1 MSLFGSK
8 FRLACFG
15 ILFSVLPAFGQQSPI
30 KDFTREEIN
39 FFEEKVRPVLHASCL
54 MCHDNE
60 KRTSGL
66 SLETRDA
73 TLAGGNRGPAA
84 EPGKP
89 DQSRLVEAVRHTGE
103 LKMPPMGK
111 LKPEEIAAL
120 VRWVELGLPWPEA
133 RKTQAEQQA
142 RSDHW
147 AFQPP
152 KRSAEPAVKDSA
164 WVRNPI
170 DRFILARLE
179 KERLKPSPEADRITL
194 MRRLSLDLLGLPPDP
209 AEVDT
214 FLADKRPD
222 AYERLVERLLA
233 SPHYGERW
241 GRHWLDVARYADTN
255 GFGFDRPR
263 VMWRYRDWVI
273 QALNRDM
280 PFNQFVIEQLAG
292 DLLPNAT
299 VDQKIATGF
308 HRNTMINEEGGVDQ
322 EQYRVEAVFDRVK
335 TTGAVFLGLTTG
347 CAQCHDHKYDPISQ
361 REFYQLFAFF
371 NGQDEP
377 VLKIVPPEAVNEFR
391 RVTADFEL
399 EKLRLQA
406 EIAKRNAETIELM
419 ASWEKGL
426 SDEARRKLPSNV
438 QAILQVSPSQR
449 TLVQTE
455 DLEKFFKENDPVY
468 QERSRVLQQFLE
480 TPSPRNPNEFTAMV
494 LEESEKPRD
503 THILIRGDFLKH
515 GVKVAPDVP
524 AVLPPLGKKAG
535 TVPSRLDLARWLV
548 CDKNPL
554 TARVTVNRIWQRYF
568 GRGIVKTVEDFGTQG
583 ERASHPELLD
593 WLTTEFV
600 RLGWSQKALH
610 RLITSSATY
619 RQSSRLTPEL
629 RERDPENVL
638 LARSPRLR
646 VEAEIVRDIALAA
659 SGLIQHR
666 IGGPSVLPPQPPGI
680 TDLSRGNLIWVT
692 STGSDRYRRGMYTF
706 WKRTSP
712 YPGLTVFDAPTADE
726 ATIQRIRSNT
736 PVQALTTLND
746 EVFVEAAKAF
756 AARLFKE
763 APSNDEA
770 RLRRGFRLCVARE
783 PDAFEREALL
793 KVLKTEAQRFSKQ
806 PDSTKAFLPSVPVDV
821 EPAQYAAWFGV
832 ARILLNLDE
841 TITRE

>member
-1 MSLFGSK
+1 M
-8 FRLACFG
+8 
-15 ILFSVLPAFGQQSPI
+15 LFSVLPAFGQSPQI
-30 KDFTREEIN
+30 KDLTREEIS
-39 FFEEKVRPVLHASCL
+39 FFEERVRPLLHTNCVT
-54 MCHDNE
+54 CHDNE

-66 SLETRDA
+66 SVESRDDI
-73 TLAGGNRGPAA
+73 LAGGNRGPAA
-84 EPGKP
+84 EPGKA
-89 DQSRLVEAVRHTGE
+89 DQSRLVQAVRFSGE
-103 LKMPPMGK
+103 LKMPPTGK

-120 VRWVELGLPWPEA
+120 ARWVELGLPWPQA
-133 RKTQAEQQA
+133 RKAQTEQRVA
-142 RSDHW
+142 SDHW

-152 KRSAEPAVKDSA
+152 QRWAEPPVKDST

-170 DRFILARLE
+170 DRFILARLD
-179 KERLKPSPEADRITL
+179 KERLKPSPEADRVTL
-194 MRRLSLDLLGLPPDP
+194 MRRLSLDVLGLPPDP
-209 AEVDT
+209 ADVDA
-214 FLADKRPD
+214 FVSDKRPD

-280 PFNQFVIEQLAG
+280 PFDQFVIEQLAG

-299 VDQKIATGF
+299 VEQKIATGF

-322 EQYRVEAVFDRVK
+322 EQYRVEGVFDRVK

-371 NGQDEP
+371 NSQDEP
-377 VLKIVPPEAVNEFR
+377 VLRVVPPEHVGEYR

-406 EIAKRNAETIELM
+406 EIAKRSAETIELM
-419 ASWEKGL
+419 ASWEKEL
-426 SDEARRKLPSNV
+426 SDEERRKLPSNV

-468 QERSRVLQQFLE
+468 QERLRVLQQFLE
-480 TPSPRNPNEFTAMV
+480 TPSPGNPNQFTAMV
-494 LEESEKPRD
+494 LEERDTPRD
-503 THILIRGDFLKH
+503 THVLIRGDFLKQ
-515 GVKVAPDVP
+515 GAKVVPGVP
-524 AVLPPLGKKAG
+524 AVLAPLEKKAG
-535 TVPSRLDLARWLV
+535 TVPNRLDLARWLV

-568 GRGIVKTVEDFGTQG
+568 GRGLVKTAEDFGTQG

-593 WLTTEFV
+593 WLATEFV
-600 RLGWSQKALH
+600 RLGWSQKAVH
-610 RLITSSATY
+610 RLIVTSATY
-619 RQSSRLTPEL
+619 RQSSRLTSEL

-638 LARSPRLR
+638 LARGSRLR
-646 VEAEIVRDIALAA
+646 VEAEIVRDIALTA

-666 IGGPSVLPPQPPGI
+666 IGGPSVLPPQPPGV
-680 TDLSRGNLIWVT
+680 TDLSRGNLIWV
-692 STGSDRYRRGMYTF
+692 SATGPDRYRRGVYTF

-712 YPGLTVFDAPTADE
+712 YPSLTVFDAPTADE

-736 PVQALTTLND
+736 PLQALTTLND
-746 EVFVEAAKAF
+746 EVFVEAAQAF
-756 AARLFKE
+756 AARLLKE
-763 APSNDEA
+763 IPSNDEA

-783 PDAFEREALL
+783 PDAFERETLL
-793 KVLKTEAQRFSKQ
+793 TVLKTETQRFSRQ
-806 PDSTKAFLPSVPVDV
+806 PDIAKALLPKIPVKV
-821 EPAQYAAWFGV
+821 EPTQYAAWFGV
-832 ARILLNLDE
+832 ARVLLNLDE
-841 TITRE
+841 TITKE